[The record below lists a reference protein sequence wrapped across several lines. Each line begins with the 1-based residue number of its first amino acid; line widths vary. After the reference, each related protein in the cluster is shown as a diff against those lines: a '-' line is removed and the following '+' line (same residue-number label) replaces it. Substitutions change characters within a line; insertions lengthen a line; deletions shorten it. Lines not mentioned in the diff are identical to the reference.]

1 MPPADRPIAPG
12 EAAPALVL
20 PAVNREGTVSLAQF
34 RGQQPVMIGF
44 FRGLHCPFCRRQI
57 AQLSAAQPALRER
70 GVEALAVVNTPLE
83 RARLYFRH
91 RSMSITLLSDPD
103 CTSHHA
109 FGVPEIGFLEAG
121 DPGPPRW
128 PSRTTPE
135 VFEAARIN
143 PTGELDAPAQP
154 MQANDLLNAK
164 DGFALTDADQ
174 QIFATHGTQLAGQFL
189 VDRDGVVRWA
199 WVEAPH
205 SPSELCR
212 FPGANDMLAAVQ
224 TLG

>member
-1 MPPADRPIAPG
+1 MSATDRPVAPG

-20 PAVNREGTVSLAQF
+20 PAVNREGTFSLAQF
-34 RGQQPVMIGF
+34 RGQQAVMIAF

-57 AQLSAAQPALRER
+57 AQLGAAQPALREL
-70 GVEALAVVNTPLE
+70 GAETLAVVNTPLE

-91 RSMSITLLSDPD
+91 RPTSLTLLSDPD
-103 CTSHHA
+103 CASHHA

-121 DPGPPRW
+121 NPAPPRW
-128 PSRTTPE
+128 PSRTTAA
-135 VFEAARIN
+135 VFEATRIN

-154 MQANDLLNAK
+154 MQANELLNAK

-174 QIFATHGTQLAGQFL
+174 QIFAAHGTQLTGQFL
-189 VDRDGVVRWA
+189 VDREGIVRWT

-205 SPSELCR
+205 SPSELCS
-212 FPGANDMLAAVQ
+212 FPSVNDMLAAVRA
-224 TLG
+224 LP